1 MKFPRN
7 VKILR
12 SPFEMAPF
20 AAVFFCLV
28 ILLMLGALIPV
39 QGLHARLTP
48 PTAGNLPGVSGSTV
62 AVAVDSGGRLYFAN
76 RMVTN
81 EMQLSIALRH
91 AVNDALEPLTLVV
104 HADKTVTYD
113 QLLHLTLLARDAGIT
128 NALLATLPGAAGRSA
143 RP

>member
-1 MKFPRN
+1 MKLPRN
-7 VKILR
+7 ARILR

-39 QGLHARLTP
+39 QGLRTQLTP
-48 PTAGNLPGVSGSTV
+48 PSAENLPGVPGRTV
-62 AVAVDSGGRLYFAN
+62 SVAVDAYGRFYFAN
-76 RMVTN
+76 QIVTN
-81 EMQLSIALRH
+81 EMFFSNDLHQ
-91 AVNDALEPLTLVV
+91 AVANAREPLTLVV

-128 NALLATLPGAAGRSA
+128 NALLATLPVASDQ
-143 RP
+143 P